1 MKLAFIGPDMTGKS
15 NIAAELSRRINTPVF
30 KNSGEWKTQLESEDY
45 FLNLLRFGGPFL
57 MDFMKQTDAN
67 VILDR
72 FYPCELVY
80 SEAFGRSTDMKAI
93 SWMDHEFAAA
103 GGKFIIDKL
112 KKNNQFSVL
121 PNIDSEDFLSLMKH
135 ANVMIG
141 NTSAAIREAPSFSLP
156 AVNIGTRQNKRL
168 RAKNVIDCEHKKD
181 KIVKAL
187 KKALYNKRFLSKL
200 KNIKN
205 PYGDG
210 NTAKKIVDKLLKIN
224 LKKFNIKKT
233 ISN

>member
-15 NIAAELSRRINTPVF
+15 NIAAELSRQINTPVF

-103 GGKFIIDKL
+103 GGKFIICL
-112 KKNNQFSVL
+112 KKNYEGLVDDVFPDQL
-121 PNIDSEDFLSLMKH
+121 PTEKLVEIDQLYKNFHNFTQCECMLLYTDDFNLERQVADILS
-135 ANVMIG
+135 
-141 NTSAAIREAPSFSLP
+141 F
-156 AVNIGTRQNKRL
+156 
-168 RAKNVIDCEHKKD
+168 
-181 KIVKAL
+181 L
-187 KKALYNKRFLSKL
+187 K
-200 KNIKN
+200 
-205 PYGDG
+205 G
-210 NTAKKIVDKLLKIN
+210 
-224 LKKFNIKKT
+224 
-233 ISN
+233 